1 MTRWLVAFHPAFAQ
15 DLQELP
21 EAVQDEVLAL
31 AGAIAEGGPQMGRPR
46 VDTLKGSK
54 HANMKE
60 GRFRAAGGV
69 WRVAFAFDVER
80 RAVFLVSGD
89 KAGVAQKRFYK
100 VLLARAD
107 KRFDE
112 HLEAQEAEE

>member
-1 MTRWLVAFHPAFAQ
+1 MTRWQVSFHPSFV
-15 DLQELP
+15 DELSNLP
-21 EAVQDEVLAL
+21 EGVQDEVLAL

-54 HANMKE
+54 HKNMKE

-80 RAVFLVSGD
+80 HAVLLVGGN
-89 KAGVAQKRFYK
+89 KAGVAQKRFYR
-100 VLLARAD
+100 VLLDKAD
-107 KRFDE
+107 ARFDE
-112 HLEAQEAEE
+112 HLKAQEVEE